1 MKCNVP
7 LYEMVAHLRADIA
20 GYITAGMTAKAAN
33 AQVRQESCASSKA
46 WNIATNQISCSIC
59 GALVDISK
67 KGNLYCVDIC
77 WKNPEYAA
85 EREQD
90 KAESE
95 AAMESYHGDW
105 GDRS

>member
-1 MKCNVP
+1 
-7 LYEMVAHLRADIA
+7 MVMHLRTNIADYIA
-20 GYITAGMTAKAAN
+20 AGMDASAAQK
-33 AQVRQESCASSKA
+33 QVRQESCASSKA
-46 WNIATNQISCSIC
+46 WDLAINQINCSIC
-59 GALVDISK
+59 GALVNISQ

-85 EREQD
+85 EREQE

-105 GDRS
+105 GDRD